1 MEVPVP
7 IERVSYQKWATYM
20 PSSLFEKV
28 KKTFD
33 EHKTLDIIH
42 WFKVSQTVEVPWWY
56 KKDTVEEESVNI

>member
-28 KKTFD
+28 KETFE
-33 EHKTLDIIH
+33 EHKTLDIVH
-42 WFKVSQTVEVPWWY
+42 WFKVSQTVEDHGGI
-56 KKDTVEEESVNI
+56 KKIQLKKKV